1 MSFVTPQQWRP
12 NGIDDLEPVAWE
24 ALRDTHSTS
33 VAAGPGAGKTEFL
46 AQRASYLLETGLC
59 PPPRRILAI
68 TFKRDAAINIRRRVA
83 QRTPEHA
90 TRFVAMTFDAFTKSV
105 VDRFHSLLPEHWAMK
120 APYVIRY
127 TSNREIGDFLD
138 RIADVAPAQLA
149 ADVRAIPQND
159 FVTAAIGKHP
169 LPVLWP
175 QPTSAIGYAI
185 QQWWQH
191 SYIERDVPAVD
202 FVMLNRLAELIIR
215 HSPRLQRALHETYPF
230 VFVDE
235 FQDTTYAQYTFLRA
249 VFGRRTTVTAVGD
262 RKQRIMGWAGALDDA
277 FVEFTADFSAI
288 PYELLWNFRSTQ
300 ALVELQ
306 HRFATLLD
314 PSAEPA
320 AAQAISD
327 IDDQPAQ
334 LWSFPDKLGEA
345 RTVAAFVAAD
355 IAASTRNPSDY
366 AFVARQKVAD
376 FEPTFRQ
383 ALAAHGIALRNDD
396 ALYGQMRLQDLLK
409 DAYSDL
415 FIGFLRLAARSGH
428 QQSDP
433 RVWVDVSTTITRL
446 RSGDDLADEIAAHHD
461 DQLSV
466 HLRTLRTWL
475 HTHSCSADNVAEL
488 CEHLGTALSALTDG
502 HLSSLVDTPDDL
514 AIRAEAFHTRLKETV
529 AESTSWWDAAEAYEA
544 AGAVPLLTIHRSKGL
559 EYHTVIVLGLDDDQ
573 WWSHRRD
580 TAASTATFFVGLS
593 RAAQRVIFT
602 QCDQRGGQGNIADL
616 YAVLQQAGITAHRF
630 E

>member
-1 MSFVTPQQWRP
+1 MSFVTPQEWRP
-12 NGIDDLEPVAWE
+12 NGIDDLEPAAWE

-68 TFKRDAAINIRRRVA
+68 TFKRDAATNIRRRVA
-83 QRTPEHA
+83 QRIPEHA

-105 VDRFHSLLPEHWAMK
+105 VDRFHSLLPEHWTMK

-127 TSNREIGDFLD
+127 ASNREVGDFLD
-138 RIADVAPAQLA
+138 RIAGVAPAQLA

-169 LPVLWP
+169 LPVSWP

-306 HRFATLLD
+306 HRFAILLD
-314 PSAEPA
+314 PSAESA
-320 AAQAISD
+320 AAQAIPD

-345 RTVAAFVAAD
+345 RTVAAFIAAD
-355 IAASTRNPSDY
+355 IAASPRTASDY
-366 AFVARQKVAD
+366 ALVARQKVAD
-376 FEPTFRQ
+376 FEPAFRQ
-383 ALAAHGIALRNDD
+383 ALATHDIALRNDD

-415 FIGFLRLAARSGH
+415 HIGFLRLAARSGH

-433 RVWVDVSTTITRL
+433 RVWIDVSTTITRL
-446 RSGDDLADEIAAHHD
+446 RSGDDLAAHHD

-466 HLRTLRTWL
+466 YLRTLRTWL
-475 HTHSCSADNVAEL
+475 HTHPCSADNVAEL
-488 CEHLGTALSALTDG
+488 CEHLSTALADLTDG
-502 HLSSLVDTPDDL
+502 HLGGLVDTPDDL
-514 AIRAEAFHTRLKETV
+514 AIRAEAFHTRLKET
-529 AESTSWWDAAEAYEA
+529 AEQATSWWDATQAYEA
-544 AGAVPLLTIHRSKGL
+544 AAAVPLLTIHRSKGL
-559 EYHTVIVLGLDDDQ
+559 EYHTVVVLGLDDDQ

-580 TAASTATFFVGLS
+580 TAASTATFYVGLS